1 MGAVGMRTTAPL
13 RETAV
18 GRPRLTRAWAD
29 PIVPPWR
36 SGWNAAY
43 APMSISSA
51 IGNGC
56 TRILDAIV
64 RTIARSRV
72 ITPNIL
78 TFIGL
83 LINIYCAWLYGSG
96 YFFAGGMVLVL
107 ANIFDMLDGRVARLQ
122 GRVTRFGA
130 FFDSVIDRYSDLIV
144 FVGIMVYYAR
154 DTAAHSTLYV
164 ALTGVV
170 LIGSVMVSYSRA
182 RAEGLDIACKVGFLE
197 RPERVVLLIIGS
209 LTEVSPSTY
218 EAVAHVSSLAAALM
232 FYKMRAVLW
241 VMAVL
246 SHWTVIHRVHHT
258 RGELERAEAK
268 QEDVATNPSNHDE
281 QPLHQSNPEVFGA
294 GGLPRR

>member
-1 MGAVGMRTTAPL
+1 
-13 RETAV
+13 
-18 GRPRLTRAWAD
+18 
-29 PIVPPWR
+29 
-36 SGWNAAY
+36 
-43 APMSISSA
+43 MSISSA
-51 IGNGC
+51 IGTGC
-56 TRILDAIV
+56 TAILDAIV
-64 RTIARSRV
+64 RVIVRTRV

-78 TFIGL
+78 TLTGL
-83 LINIYCAWLYGSG
+83 LINIYCAWLYGRG
-96 YFFAGGMVLVL
+96 QFFAGGLVL
-107 ANIFDMLDGRVARLQ
+107 IFANVFDMLDGRVARMQ

-164 ALTGVV
+164 ALTGIV

-209 LTEVSPSTY
+209 LTEVSPGTY
-218 EAVAHVSSLAAALM
+218 AAVAHVSPVLAELM

-246 SHWTVIHRVHHT
+246 SHWTVIHRVYHT
-258 RGELERAEAK
+258 RDELHREDGIPVGTAPAPGDEEAR
-268 QEDVATNPSNHDE
+268 
-281 QPLHQSNPEVFGA
+281 PEVVEA
-294 GGLPRR
+294 SRVRRR

>member
-1 MGAVGMRTTAPL
+1 
-13 RETAV
+13 
-18 GRPRLTRAWAD
+18 
-29 PIVPPWR
+29 
-36 SGWNAAY
+36 
-43 APMSISSA
+43 MSISSA
-51 IGNGC
+51 IGNGA

-64 RTIARSRV
+64 RAIVRTRV

-78 TFIGL
+78 TLTGL
-83 LINIYCAWLYGSG
+83 LINIYCAWLYGVG
-96 YFFAGGMVLVL
+96 HFFAGGLVL
-107 ANIFDMLDGRVARLQ
+107 IFANVFDMLDGRVARMQ

-164 ALTGVV
+164 ALTGIV

-209 LTEVSPSTY
+209 LTEVSPATY
-218 EAVAHVSSLAAALM
+218 TAVAGISPLAAELM

-246 SHWTVIHRVHHT
+246 SHWTVIHRVYHT
-258 RGELERAEAK
+258 RDELHRTEPVSEESSADSHEPAGPQVVEA
-268 QEDVATNPSNHDE
+268 SR
-281 QPLHQSNPEVFGA
+281 
-294 GGLPRR
+294 LPRR